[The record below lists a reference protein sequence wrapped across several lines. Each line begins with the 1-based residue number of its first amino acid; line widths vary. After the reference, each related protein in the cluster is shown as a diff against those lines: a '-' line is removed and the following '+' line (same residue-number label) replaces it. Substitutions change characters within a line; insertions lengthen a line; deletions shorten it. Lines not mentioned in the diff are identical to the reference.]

1 MPFLESSGDNVFMA
15 KYKTHNPRMYPL
27 ATCLPQFGTRI
38 FNDSADEEA
47 GSPFTIYRL
56 SGESL
61 IHMPCARLT
70 VLPERSAHKFS
81 SVFVTI
87 SYLISIKLTTNKN
100 GDKINVRKRD
110 LGTERY
116 LKSTPAAQL

>member
-1 MPFLESSGDNVFMA
+1 MYSWLNTKLTIHGCIPWQLVCPSSARGFSMTVLMKKLGLHLPFIAF
-15 KYKTHNPRMYPL
+15 
-27 ATCLPQFGTRI
+27 Q
-38 FNDSADEEA
+38 
-47 GSPFTIYRL
+47 
-56 SGESL
+56 GESL